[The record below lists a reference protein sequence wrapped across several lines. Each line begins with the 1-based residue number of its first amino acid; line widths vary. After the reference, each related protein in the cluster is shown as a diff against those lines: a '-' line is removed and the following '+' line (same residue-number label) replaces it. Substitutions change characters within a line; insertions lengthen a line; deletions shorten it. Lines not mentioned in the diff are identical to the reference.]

1 MKKKYAII
9 VDETGDRDLDVEF
22 SECAESDLVF
32 DTKDELLK
40 VLNDNFDFDDDLDL
54 AAWQEYLWFRAE
66 KL

>member
-1 MKKKYAII
+1 MNKKYAII
-9 VDETGDRDLDVEF
+9 VDETGDHDLDVELSEFADSELTF
-22 SECAESDLVF
+22 S
-32 DTKDELLK
+32 TKDELLE